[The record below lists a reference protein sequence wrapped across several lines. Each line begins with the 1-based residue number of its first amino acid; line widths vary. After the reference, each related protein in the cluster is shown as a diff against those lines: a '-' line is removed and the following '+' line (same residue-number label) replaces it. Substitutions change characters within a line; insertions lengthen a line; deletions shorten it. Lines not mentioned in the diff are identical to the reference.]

1 MILQRWYQG
10 NIKTEEDRRQPV
22 TLFIESVKK
31 MQKIRN
37 DSSLNNFISL
47 IEQKK
52 QGIFE
57 KGVFSKIN
65 VGTYDFNKTNMIY

>member
-1 MILQRWYQG
+1 MILQRWYQE

-22 TLFIESVKK
+22 TLFIESVKQ

-37 DSSLNNFISL
+37 DSSLNNLISL

-57 KGVFSKIN
+57 KGVFEKN
-65 VGTYDFNKTNMIY
+65 